1 MRLRNVLFLV
11 KDYLILGI
19 AALSFVSIIICIVY
33 FLVYKLMLKGKKKPS
48 KKTILLSMITFLYIV
63 AVFGAVFLNR
73 PGRIGRDSGLYI
85 LYPFYSY
92 REAWNGWSSY
102 GWRLI
107 VLNIAM
113 FVPFGFLLPLWS
125 EKLQSFWRILTIS
138 FLFTLFIE
146 GVQYFTGLGIFE
158 ADDLINNTL
167 GALIGYGIIMLLLA
181 LIKKKRLRVASILT
195 YLSPA
200 LITAAV
206 FAIIFS
212 LYHFKELGTLTTS
225 YIYPK
230 DMDKIKIVSDINY
243 SSEEGKA
250 MVYKAPSLTVSEA
263 EDFAD
268 EFFRAL
274 GTSVDVEKND
284 IYDETGV
291 FDSEDGRHNLWINYK
306 GGSYNYNY
314 FDTEF
319 VPNASGILKDASE
332 EDILEAL
339 LSMKI
344 QVPQGASFKYYD
356 KRDRFT
362 FQADLIEE
370 EGIIFDGILRC
381 DYHED
386 GTIKDIDNEM
396 IALQPYKEVEI
407 ISQEEAFSK
416 VMEGKFVWWYG
427 QDSEMQTLT
436 IGDIT
441 LDYQLDSKGY
451 YQPVY
456 SFSVNVEGEEAAI
469 MIPAIR

>member
-1 MRLRNVLFLV
+1 
-11 KDYLILGI
+11 
-19 AALSFVSIIICIVY
+19 
-33 FLVYKLMLKGKKKPS
+33 
-48 KKTILLSMITFLYIV
+48 
-63 AVFGAVFLNR
+63 
-73 PGRIGRDSGLYI
+73 
-85 LYPFYSY
+85 
-92 REAWNGWSSY
+92 
-102 GWRLI
+102 
-107 VLNIAM
+107 
-113 FVPFGFLLPLWS
+113 
-125 EKLQSFWRILTIS
+125 
-138 FLFTLFIE
+138 
-146 GVQYFTGLGIFE
+146 
-158 ADDLINNTL
+158 DLINNTL

-181 LIKKKRLRVASILT
+181 LIKKKRIKAASILA
-195 YLSPA
+195 YLSPV
-200 LITAAV
+200 LITVAV

-212 LYHFKELGTLTTS
+212 LYHFKELGTLTIS

-268 EFFRAL
+268 EFFRVL
-274 GTSVDVEKND
+274 GTSVDVEEND

-291 FDSEDGRHNLWINYK
+291 FDSEDGRHNLWINYR
-306 GGSYNYNY
+306 GGSYRYNY
-314 FDTEF
+314 LEREYEHE
-319 VPNASGILKDASE
+319 ASDMLIDGSE
-332 EDILEAL
+332 EDIREAL
-339 LSMKI
+339 LAMNI
-344 QVPQGASFKYYD
+344 QVPQGASFKYDNKQD
-356 KRDRFT
+356 KFT

-381 DYHED
+381 GYHEN

-427 QDSEMQTLT
+427 QDSEIQTLT
-436 IGDIT
+436 IGNIT

-456 SFSVNVEGEEAAI
+456 SFSVKVQGEEAAI

>member
-1 MRLRNVLFLV
+1 MRLREVLSLG

-19 AALSFVSIIICIVY
+19 AALGFISIIICIVY

-73 PGRIGRDSGLYI
+73 SWRLGMDSGSYI

-92 REAWNGWSSY
+92 REAWNGWSAY
-102 GWRLI
+102 DWRLI
-107 VLNIAM
+107 ILNIAM

-125 EKLQSFWRILTIS
+125 EKLQSFWRVLTIS

-158 ADDLINNTL
+158 VDDLINNTL

-181 LIKKKRLRVASILT
+181 LVKKKRLKAASILA

-200 LITAAV
+200 LITVAV
-206 FAIIFS
+206 FTIIFS
-212 LYHFKELGTLTTS
+212 LYHFMELGTLASS

-243 SSEEGKA
+243 SSEEGKD

-268 EFFRAL
+268 EFFRVL

-291 FDSEDGRHNLWINYK
+291 FDSEDGRHNLWVNYK
-306 GGSYNYNY
+306 GGTYRYNYLERK
-314 FDTEF
+314 FEHE
-319 VPNASGILKDASE
+319 ASDMLIDGSE
-332 EDILEAL
+332 EDIREAL
-339 LSMKI
+339 LAMNI
-344 QVPQGASFKYYD
+344 RVPQGASFKYDNNRD
-356 KRDRFT
+356 KFT

-370 EGIIFDGILRC
+370 EGIIFHGTLRC
-381 DYHED
+381 DYQED

-407 ISQEEAFSK
+407 ISEEEALSK
-416 VMEGKFVWWYG
+416 IMEGKFVWWYG
-427 QDSEMQTLT
+427 QDSEMQTLV
-436 IGDIT
+436 IEEIN

-456 SFSVNVEGEEAAI
+456 SFSVNVEGEEVAI
-469 MIPAIR
+469 IIPALK